1 MISVEVPAWAL
12 LFSMSHDAMKS
23 ILRFFRAAGGRP
35 PRRGW
40 SGGKMRPRYVLELF
54 FWRAQHLSFFFGAA
68 GGRPSRRGMV
78 WRLDETPV
86 RS

>member
-23 ILRFFRAAGGRP
+23 ILRFFTAAGGRP
-35 PRRGW
+35 PRWGW

-54 FWRAQHLSFFFGAA
+54 FWRAQHLSFFLELPAA
-68 GGRPSRRGMV
+68 ALQGGGWSGG
-78 WRLDETPV
+78 
-86 RS
+86 